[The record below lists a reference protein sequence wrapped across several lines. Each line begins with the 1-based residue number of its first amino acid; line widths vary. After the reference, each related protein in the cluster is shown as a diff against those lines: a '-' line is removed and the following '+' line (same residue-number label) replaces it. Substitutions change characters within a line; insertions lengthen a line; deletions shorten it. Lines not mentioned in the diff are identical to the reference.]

1 MTANVQA
8 SLHKL
13 QSLSQQLNEAS
24 DTLSA
29 ELNSVETAL
38 NKLKLGVSAWVRL
51 HTEDAGDGYTR
62 VYNLG
67 YYKLKG
73 KWGLVVGE
81 FIEETV
87 DGSEGDD
94 GIVFLRETSRECRME
109 AAEVITELLEKLATN
124 AAKTTETAKQRAAE
138 AREIA
143 STLSKGRT

>member
-1 MTANVQA
+1 MTADIQA
-8 SLHKL
+8 SLRKL
-13 QSLSQQLNEAS
+13 QSYSQQLNEAS
-24 DTLSA
+24 DTLTA
-29 ELNSVETAL
+29 ELMSVEAAL
-38 NKLKLGVSAWVRL
+38 NKLKLGVPAWVEL

-73 KWGLVVGE
+73 KWGLVVGD
-81 FIEETV
+81 FIEE
-87 DGSEGDD
+87 SDD

-109 AAEVITELLEKLATN
+109 AAEHLTELLDKLVAN
-124 AAKTTETAKQRAAE
+124 AAKTAETAKARAAE